1 MKIICVGRNYVE
13 HIEELNNEK
22 PKEPII
28 FFKPTVSLNKSTD
41 FSLPEFSN
49 DIHHEIEIIFEIGK
63 EGKMIELKNS
73 LSYISKIGLGVDFTA
88 RDIQKK
94 NKKKGLPWSFAK
106 CFDNSASISKLMS
119 INKFK
124 DINNINFSLLKNKV
138 KVQEGNS
145 KLMIFNI
152 EYLIHYISQKITL
165 EKGDIIFTGTPKGV
179 GKISNQD
186 ILEGYINDEKILN
199 ISIS

>member
-49 DIHHEIEIIFEIGK
+49 DIHHEDPANPYEVGMFEIGK

-73 LSYISKIGLGVDFTA
+73 LS
-88 RDIQKK
+88 
-94 NKKKGLPWSFAK
+94 
-106 CFDNSASISKLMS
+106 
-119 INKFK
+119 
-124 DINNINFSLLKNKV
+124 
-138 KVQEGNS
+138 
-145 KLMIFNI
+145 
-152 EYLIHYISQKITL
+152 
-165 EKGDIIFTGTPKGV
+165 
-179 GKISNQD
+179 
-186 ILEGYINDEKILN
+186 
-199 ISIS
+199 